1 MKGTQILRCS
11 LHLYFLSKQPIVL
24 VLAPCSSY
32 HEGRL
37 SRLSI
42 CAPEKSLSILG
53 KWSNSSNGCFT
64 FKKPT
69 NQTKP
74 FSSFAFVSYL
84 ISFSSLMSSILK
96 LFYLQEDFNVFW
108 NTICRKDAKY
118 KLYSLDLHA
127 FAILHEHAHI
137 CSISKQQVFPKV
149 LLLLVRND
157 HITQQYQSQVLSKA
171 SLAKKLKSLII
182 SSIIKPRFGVVAL
195 SDTSKMWQWSTFTL
209 KKHLTIAFS
218 VVSPLLFVQSRAW
231 LEHSSSSVTGAS

>member
-1 MKGTQILRCS
+1 MFPPFILSKRS
-11 LHLYFLSKQPIVL
+11 AHRFGFGSMQFLSWRQSPEIVHM
-24 VLAPCSSY
+24 CSWEITEY
-32 HEGRL
+32 TQQM
-37 SRLSI
+37 I
-42 CAPEKSLSILG
+42 KSV
-53 KWSNSSNGCFT
+53 KWLFCLQ
-64 FKKPT
+64 KAHKPS
-69 NQTKP
+69 QTKP

-84 ISFSSLMSSILK
+84 ISFSSLRSSILK

-137 CSISKQQVFPKV
+137 CSISKQQVFSKV

-182 SSIIKPRFGVVAL
+182 SSDIQPCFGVVAL
-195 SDTSKMWQWSTFTL
+195 PDNSKMWQWSTFTL

-218 VVSPLLFVQSRAW
+218 VVSPLLFVQSRALTW
-231 LEHSSSSVTGAS
+231 AR